1 MKSWLYATSF
11 KTRIWLSFILL
22 VTVSLT
28 ISGLISHY
36 VASNILE
43 RKAMELSQNM
53 INKSAQALEEKLR
66 KVRLS
71 ALTFTMNEPFNK
83 LTDAI
88 QNQTELS
95 EYERYSLTD
104 AMQNAM
110 FQMKLIEPSISSV
123 LLETPVGEFYLESD
137 KRITE
142 VRPDLDLFSRLTDNR
157 RMPIWMETHEDHYF
171 EGGARVLTLLSKPVS
186 SSAPKGIYLLVNVK
200 EEVLRTYM
208 MDNIGPDSGEM
219 IVYNES
225 GTLALDMSSSLK
237 EVALQPDF
245 RARMMLE
252 RGHFE
257 YEYNG
262 ISYMINY
269 AEVSFP
275 DNWMIVNIQSL
286 ERLQKEISLIKWIT
300 AGTVL
305 VFGLFTS
312 FFAKKITGLL
322 LRPLSKLQQLM
333 KRVEHN
339 DLAVRYESQFQDEFA
354 QVGQRFNRMLEEIET
369 LIVDVKEAETNKR
382 KAEMKTLQSQ
392 IEPHFLYNTLNTIL
406 WKSES
411 GEHED
416 VREMIVSL
424 SKLFRLGLNNGNEIT
439 TVRKEMEHVT
449 QYLRIQQQCYE
460 DLFDYSIHVED
471 ESILD
476 QPMLKLLL
484 QPLVENSILHGFKD
498 GADNGRI
505 QITIEVE
512 ERQLLCTVED
522 NGKGFD
528 TDAIQQ
534 FLTMGEA
541 GKSNGYA
548 LRNVYNRLTL
558 YYGKGASM
566 SMESQPMERTVV
578 SLVIPLF
585 GEMDTF

>member
-11 KTRIWLSFILL
+11 KTRIWLSFIIL

-83 LTDAI
+83 LTDVI

-237 EVALQPDF
+237 EIALQPDF

-339 DLAVRYESQFQDEFA
+339 DLAVRYESHFQDEFA

-439 TVRKEMEHVT
+439 TVRKELEHVT